1 MSDGLG
7 KRETSAL
14 SLLSADFANAWPQAR
29 GLRLCWYLLVDP
41 GLSATFFLRWQGFF
55 ERKNLG
61 PFARII
67 RRINFSKNG
76 IDVVVGA
83 TFGPGLVI
91 RHPAGIVIG
100 HRVQVG
106 SNVTILQN
114 VTLGQSNPV
123 GGANSSNPRLDDGS
137 IVGAGAVV
145 IGGVLVGKGATV
157 GANAV
162 VTRDVPAGALA
173 VGVPARIISK
183 QA

>member
-1 MSDGLG
+1 MSDNFE
-7 KRETSAL
+7 KRQTSVL
-14 SLLSADFANAWPQAR
+14 RLLSADFASAWPQAR
-29 GLRLCWYLLVDP
+29 GLRLCWYVMVDP
-41 GLSATFFLRWQGFF
+41 GMSATFFLRWQGFF

-61 PFARII
+61 PLARII

-76 IDVVVGA
+76 IDIVIGA

-91 RHPAGIVIG
+91 RHPGGIVIG
-100 HRVQVG
+100 HQVQVG

-114 VTLGQSNPV
+114 VTLGQANPV
-123 GGANSSNPRLDDGS
+123 GGADSSNPRLDDGS

-145 IGGVLVGKGATV
+145 IGGVLVGRGATV

-162 VTRDVPAGALA
+162 VTRDVPAGAVA
-173 VGVPARIISK
+173 VGVPARIIPK